1 MTPGGSEGRPTGRR
15 WRRRDRRRQLTL
27 WISWLAGTL
36 ATLQCWRAVSSRTT
50 WRFAADAPAQA
61 ADLFSRM
68 LPPSWSSLLVLGRP
82 LWDTV
87 NIATLG
93 TLLALAAAVPV
104 ALAAARNTAPHPTLR
119 PIALLA
125 IVCSRSINSL
135 LWALLLVTV
144 LGPGVLAGILA
155 IAFRSLGFVAKLLYE
170 AIEEIDPVPVEAV
183 AATGA
188 SRPQVLAYGRAAG
201 AASLR
206 RYLALSLGHQRPRG
220 DRRWTGGGRRD
231 WPAARCRHLDPS
243 VEARQRDPLGH
254 PRARVAGR
262 VGLGSG
268 APGGGVRV
276 TLSALRRSAHRS

>member
-27 WISWLAGTL
+27 WISWLAGTVV
-36 ATLQCWRAVSSRTT
+36 TLQCWRAVSSRTT

-104 ALAAARNTAPHPTLR
+104 ALAAARNTAPHPMLR

-188 SRPQVLAYGRAAG
+188 SRPQVLAYGVAPQVLPAFAGISLFRWDINVREATVVGLVGAGGIGLQLDAAISTLQWRRASAILSAILALVLLAEWASARARRAA
-201 AASLR
+201 A
-206 RYLALSLGHQRPRG
+206 
-220 DRRWTGGGRRD
+220 
-231 WPAARCRHLDPS
+231 
-243 VEARQRDPLGH
+243 
-254 PRARVAGR
+254 
-262 VGLGSG
+262 
-268 APGGGVRV
+268 
-276 TLSALRRSAHRS
+276 